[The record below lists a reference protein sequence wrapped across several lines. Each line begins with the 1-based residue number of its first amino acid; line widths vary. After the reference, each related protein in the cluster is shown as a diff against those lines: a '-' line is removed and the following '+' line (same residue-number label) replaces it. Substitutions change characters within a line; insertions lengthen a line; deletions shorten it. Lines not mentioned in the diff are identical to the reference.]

1 MMKNL
6 IAVLLLGAMG
16 IFFGVQAQAQP
27 DVQPVFSSNSIDG
40 TLLGLEG
47 GYGFD
52 LAGLGIWKPFG
63 GIAYGLDS
71 HKIRHKIGLQIGS
84 LWVSHVDW
92 PSDAVLG
99 REGEM
104 GIKLGFNT
112 QGGQVSLFKG
122 ALWQKT
128 GTAPKV
134 GYLHFSS
141 GRTINLYQNIRLTYS
156 TNSLYGAFWP
166 IDKESIKKIFLSSQ
180 YYISLSIGQFTFSV
194 NTGRLTN
201 DAGLENFQFVNGMI
215 GSTETLKGERFW
227 RFSVERRFL
236 LLLIFT
242 NLPKPA
248 VLPEGVPWL
257 DELPI
262 QGVLFVEGLN
272 STHAETG
279 KDPVSENR
287 LGWGVGIVVPTAW
300 FTVQAKIIFDRD
312 GKYTFKVGF

>member
-6 IAVLLLGAMG
+6 IAVLLLGAVG

-47 GYGFD
+47 GYGFNMG
-52 LAGLGIWKPFG
+52 GLGIWKPFG

-104 GIKLGFNT
+104 GIKLGFNM

-122 ALWQKT
+122 ELWQKT
-128 GTAPKV
+128 GTAPQV
-134 GYLHFSS
+134 GYLHISS
-141 GRTINLYQNIRLTYS
+141 SRTFNLYQNIHLTYS
-156 TNSLYGAFWP
+156 TNSLWGAFWP
-166 IDKESIKKIFLSSQ
+166 INKESQEKMFRSMQQNL
-180 YYISLSIGQFTFSV
+180 SLSIGKFSFSL
-194 NTGRLTN
+194 GM
-201 DAGLENFQFVNGMI
+201 GQLENKANLDEFQFVNGMT

-236 LLLIFT
+236 LLSVPT

-248 VLPEGVPWL
+248 MLPEGVPWL
-257 DELPI
+257 EELPV

-272 STHAETG
+272 STHREAG
-279 KDPVSENR
+279 KDPTSENR

-300 FTVQAKIIFDRD
+300 FTAQAKIIFDRD